1 MKKLERSPYNADMV
15 LGFVLDEEKGAL
27 ATTMDAEFAVELSHE
42 DGDSVLAVLP
52 TLELSESQEKACIGI
67 KSVVLYVEKGS
78 AQVLVSPK
86 EEGELFFPLCEL
98 AAPGMSEVKQIC
110 AKRIKLVLGED
121 SLAHICGQG

>member
-1 MKKLERSPYNADMV
+1 MKFERSKFNGDQI
-15 LGFVLDEEKGAL
+15 LGFVFDEQKQAL
-27 ATTMDAEFAVELSHE
+27 STSLDAEFAVELNHE

-52 TLELSESQEKACIGI
+52 TLEMSESQEKACIGI

-78 AQVLVSPK
+78 ARVLVSPK

-98 AAPGMSEVKQIC
+98 AVPGMSEVKQIC